1 MIGKLTGEICL
12 IESEQIII
20 DVAGVGYVLNIPSSA
35 LSAVQIGQTKSF
47 WVFTQVKEGEI
58 TLFGFT
64 SKEEKQLFET
74 LITVQG
80 VGGKV
85 ALAILSSMPPTMVT
99 AAIIAQD
106 ITAFKRVSGIGPKL
120 AARIV
125 NELKD
130 KKALVTDAY
139 SFINAATPLEGS
151 QSMALDAASVLA
163 NLGFVKSEAFKIA
176 AEILKNDEQISLEEL
191 IKKSLSQITNISK

>member
-12 IESEQIII
+12 IDPEQIII
-20 DVAGVGYVLNIPSSA
+20 DVAGVGYVLNIASSA
-35 LSAVQIGQTKSF
+35 LASVQIGQTKSF
-47 WVFTQVKEGEI
+47 WVHTQVKEEKI

-64 SKEEKQLFET
+64 LKEEKQLFET

-85 ALAILSSMPPTMVT
+85 ALAILSSMTLTMVT

-106 ITAFKRVSGIGPKL
+106 INAFKRVNGVGPKL

-130 KKALVTDAY
+130 KKALMANTC
-139 SFINAATPLEGS
+139 SFVNATASLEGN
-151 QSMALDAASVLA
+151 QSMALDTASVLA

-176 AEILKNDEQISLEEL
+176 ADILKKDEQISLEDL
-191 IKKSLSQITNISK
+191 IKKSLSQITKV